1 MCDRK
6 LCLQS
11 QLQVLRCLVS
21 ATFVNQKA
29 EYCRSFLSFGLDG
42 KQLWTFFMLFFY
54 LHFYKL
60 RSEISFTR
68 EACFDTTNYKHSN
81 NTGN

>member
-42 KQLWTFFMLFFY
+42 KQLWTFFMLFF
-54 LHFYKL
+54 LPSFLQVEIRDLIYKRGL
-60 RSEISFTR
+60 FWYNKLQTQQQYR
-68 EACFDTTNYKHSN
+68 
-81 NTGN
+81 